1 MEPRMMTYGKGNV
14 FAYRTFMAPLIG
26 LKSIP
31 ESIFKGRDNTVF
43 GVEITVEI
51 GGAQFLPSF
60 TEGDNSMVVAT
71 DSMKNFIQRHLGSYE
86 GTTVEGFIYYV
97 SYEFMRTYRHVDSI
111 KMTGVA
117 LPFEGTFSGEEPL
130 VFKRSRNEHA
140 KAFIEMVQSDTDI
153 VVTSQSSGIDDVQLV
168 KVKDNSFV
176 GFIRD
181 EYTTLPEDGN
191 RPLFIYLNIG
201 WIYEH
206 HSDATGDIPALY
218 VAAEQVNDIAS
229 TVFQEVASPSIQ
241 SLIFQ
246 IGYRVLE
253 RFPQLTQVTFES
265 QNRTWD
271 TVVEAI
277 PESEGKVY
285 TEPRLPYGFQ
295 RFTVTRADL
304 KKAVIQSS
312 VNNEASP

>member
-1 MEPRMMTYGKGNV
+1 MTYGKGNV
-14 FAYRTFMAPLIG
+14 FAYRTFMKPLVG

-31 ESIFKGRDNTVF
+31 ESAFEVRDNTVF

-60 TEGDNSMVVAT
+60 TDGDNSMVVAT

-86 GTTVEGFIYYV
+86 GTTVEGFIHYV
-97 SYEFMRTYRHVDSI
+97 SAEFLKTYRHVESV

-117 LPFEGTFSGEEPL
+117 LPFEGAYRGEGPL
-130 VFKRSRNEHA
+130 VFKRSRNEQSR
-140 KAFIEMVQSDTDI
+140 AFIEMVQSDAGI
-153 VVTSQSSGIDDVQLV
+153 EVASQSSGVDDVQLV

-201 WIYEH
+201 WTYEH
-206 HSDATGDIPALY
+206 NSDAIGNIPAVY
-218 VAAEQVNDIAS
+218 VAAEQVHDIAS
-229 TVFQEVASPSIQ
+229 TVFQEIASPSIQ
-241 SLIFQ
+241 SLIYQ
-246 IGYRVLE
+246 IGCRVLE

-271 TVVEAI
+271 TVVETI

-285 TEPRLPYGFQ
+285 TEPSFRMGFN
-295 RFTVTRADL
+295 V
-304 KKAVIQSS
+304 
-312 VNNEASP
+312 SP